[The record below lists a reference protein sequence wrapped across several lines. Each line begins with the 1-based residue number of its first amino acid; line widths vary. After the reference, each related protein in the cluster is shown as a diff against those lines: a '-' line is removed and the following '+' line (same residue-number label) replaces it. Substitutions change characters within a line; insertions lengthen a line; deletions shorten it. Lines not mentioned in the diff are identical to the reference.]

1 MSVQTFILFATDA
14 EWQVCAVAAGRPSF
28 AEVSIPADATP
39 QQRAANAT
47 TALQS
52 LGHAGEPVIL
62 AIPSSWCYA
71 ASISVDDLPKGDRK
85 AMTYRLE
92 EKLPLAAES
101 LIVDFV
107 FTDDSAQKVLGICV
121 AADLLKDLVDAL
133 EAGGVAVQAITPIVL
148 LAAQGLGAIEGQDP
162 HVLLCGEAG
171 SNPAQLSVLAC
182 ENGKPSSWAL
192 LPAEVGDVKLQ
203 LEVAAL
209 EGEGSPHVEAC
220 GLDPDLVDELTEA
233 TGLIVTVRDGQVAEL
248 AARFGDE
255 VLSGRQRPWVD
266 FRRGQLAIQD
276 PLRLYR
282 RSLNALAASAA
293 ILLIVSAAVMIWRGV
308 RYAHAAN
315 TADAQMV
322 EAFRKQFP
330 GWAVPANVRAVIESE
345 HRKATARAGE
355 SLPPEATRSAL
366 QTMRDVLDKLPA
378 EGRFTLDRVTFEDQG
393 FEMEGRLRSYED
405 VDAVAAAGRRA
416 GLNVDP
422 PQTHKDGQGFWSFT
436 IRGVRPAKSGP
447 AVGGGVAG

>member
-1 MSVQTFILFATDA
+1 MS
-14 EWQVCAVAAGRPSF
+14 
-28 AEVSIPADATP
+28 
-39 QQRAANAT
+39 
-47 TALQS
+47 
-52 LGHAGEPVIL
+52 
-62 AIPSSWCYA
+62 
-71 ASISVDDLPKGDRK
+71 
-85 AMTYRLE
+85 YRLE
-92 EKLPLAAES
+92 ENLPLAAES
-101 LIVDFV
+101 LIADFI
-107 FTDDSAQKVLGICV
+107 FTEESARKVLGISV
-121 AADLLKDLVDAL
+121 AADLLRDLVDAL
-133 EAGGVAVQAITPIVL
+133 EAGGVAVQAITPTVL
-148 LAAQGLGAIEGQDP
+148 LTAQGLGAVEGQDP
-162 HVLLCGEAG
+162 YILLCGEDG

-182 ENGKPSSWAL
+182 EHGRPSSWAL

-203 LEVAAL
+203 LELLAL

-220 GLDPDLVDELTEA
+220 GVDSNLIDELTEA
-233 TGLIVTVRDGQVAEL
+233 TGLIVAVRDGTVAEQ
-248 AARFGDE
+248 AARFADE
-255 VLSGRQRPWVD
+255 VLSGRQGPWAD
-266 FRRGQLAIQD
+266 FRRGPLAIQD

-282 RSLNALAASAA
+282 RPLNALVASAA

-308 RYAHAAN
+308 RYQRAAN
-315 TADAQMV
+315 AADAQMV
-322 EAFRKQFP
+322 EAFQKQFP
-330 GWAVPANVRAVIESE
+330 SWAVPANVRAVIESE